1 MSATVR
7 QRTATLVVAAAAAA
21 TEPVVDPARFRTTPP
36 AVPPV
41 LPSRS
46 ATEIR
51 TDHARAIGEADQ
63 LQARSRTAAL
73 TAEEQTRL
81 VQLVD
86 TAETLGTELDRVVM
100 AERLEAQRMRAV
112 APARQ
117 AIGPTII
124 VAPVRANDSEEDG
137 LRTWLR
143 SFGGSTSAEEV
154 YRART
159 AGFDVGRNS
168 VDLRVDWQL
177 NARRRAISKGANPG
191 LSLVPITYSD
201 KVTEY
206 VTYYSPLLGMVDSE
220 TTADGND
227 RTYFIVDDTAMI
239 STYAAAGGS
248 ELVPVIPDTDPALT
262 SKLIKTRLLTSGYH
276 KITRE
281 ALRDTAIPVTDK
293 LAKAIGNSHARKI
306 ERDMI
311 LGNGTTEA
319 EGIVTNGTIFGAVV
333 ADLSDSLLDDLFF
346 SVAEPYRTGSIFLAH
361 NTTVARLRKRLK
373 DSTGRTLLSDAV
385 EGDRRIL
392 RYGGLEIVAS
402 DFMPAYAANAKVLTI
417 VNPMFYM
424 LRMVAGQ
431 TIDVLAEKFHPHLA
445 YSGMMSFGGGYLGPA
460 STNKFIQ
467 LSAVPT
473 P

>member
-7 QRTATLVVAAAAAA
+7 QRTATLVPAAAA

-41 LPSRS
+41 SPSRS

-86 TAETLGTELDRVVM
+86 TAETLGSELDRVVV
-100 AERLEAQRMRAV
+100 AERLEAQRLRAV

-124 VAPVRANDSEEDG
+124 VAPVLHNESEEQG
-137 LRTWLR
+137 MRTWLR

-159 AGFDVGRNS
+159 AGFDVGRS
-168 VDLRVDWQL
+168 SADLKVDWQL

-191 LSLVPITYSD
+191 ASLIPVTYSD

-220 TTADGND
+220 TTTDGND

-239 STYAAAGGS
+239 SAYTIAGGGT
-248 ELVPVIPDTDPALT
+248 ELAPNIPDVDPSLT
-262 SKLIKTRLLTSGYH
+262 SKVIKTRPITSGYH

-281 ALRDTAIPVTDK
+281 ALRDTAIPITDK

-306 ERDMI
+306 ERDTL
-311 LGNGTTEA
+311 LGNGVTES
-319 EGIVTNGTIFGAVV
+319 EGLITSGTIFGSTV
-333 ADLSDSLLDDLFF
+333 ADLSDGLLDDLFF
-346 SVAEPYRTGSIFLAH
+346 SVSEPYRTGSIFLAH

-431 TIDVLAEKFHPHLA
+431 TIDVLVEKFHPHLA

-460 STNKFIQ
+460 STNKYIQ
-467 LSAVPT
+467 LNGTPT